1 MLIPT
6 GHENLEGR
14 RWPWITIAIILVN
27 FLVFGLTLNNL
38 EGPAREA
45 DRIKDKTLMI
55 AAYHPQAK
63 LSENQ
68 RKLVE
73 GFQKSRAQSW
83 ESITAPDRRPYP
95 GMENWDLEMREWDTR
110 QANEELVSLD
120 EQLAEIQSS
129 SVIEKYAFHP
139 TQKRFI
145 TYITSSFLHAG
156 WFHIIFNM
164 WFLWLAGS
172 VIEDAWGRVIYP
184 VFYTLACFASL
195 LAHSAAHPDSVVGVI
210 GASGA
215 VAALMGA
222 FLVRYFKT
230 QINFMLIFFWGFIP
244 RIYRFKS
251 PAWAMLP
258 LWLFIQLFWGMMLGE
273 EGGVAYWSHVGG
285 FVFGAAV
292 ALGLRFSGMEKKVDS
307 AIAAEVGWSSDARVV
322 EAGEI
327 LTRDPNG
334 AIERLQAALAE
345 QPENADALAL
355 LSKAYWQL
363 NRQEE
368 NRDALSRLVKLH
380 IKKRE
385 MDHAVEVLDDFRN
398 SGGEAF
404 PAAEW
409 LAICRH
415 LENVPNHERAAAE
428 YESYAKA
435 YPADRMSVYALVAAA
450 RIQLRNLQNRTE
462 AARLYRAADA
472 SAVPHLDWEDAIQR
486 GIRDSSAPQP
496 VTAAS

>member
-6 GHENLEGR
+6 GHENLQGR
-14 RWPWITIAIILVN
+14 RWPWITIAIIVVN
-27 FLVFGLTLNNL
+27 FLVFGLTYGNL
-38 EGPAREA
+38 EGQSLEA
-45 DRIKDKTLMI
+45 NRIKDKTLMI
-55 AAYHPQAK
+55 AAYHQQAK

-68 RKLVE
+68 QKFVE
-73 GFQKSRAQSW
+73 GFKKSRPKVW
-83 ESITAPDRRPYP
+83 ESITDPERRPYP
-95 GMENWDLEMREWDTR
+95 GMERWDLEMREWDTR

-120 EQLAEIQSS
+120 EQLSEIQTS
-129 SVIEKYAFHP
+129 SVIEKYAFYP
-139 TQKRFI
+139 TQKSFI
-145 TYITSSFLHAG
+145 TYITSSFLHGG

-172 VIEDAWGRVIYP
+172 VIEDAWGRLIYS

-195 LAHSAAHPDSVVGVI
+195 IAHSMAHPDSVVGVI

-222 FLVRYFKT
+222 FLVRHFKT
-230 QINFMLIFFWGFIP
+230 QINFLLIFFWGFIP
-244 RIYRFKS
+244 RFYRFKS

-258 LWLFIQLFWGMMLGE
+258 LWLFIQLFWGMMVGE
-273 EGGVAYWSHVGG
+273 DAGVAYWSHVGG
-285 FVFGAAV
+285 FLFGCAV
-292 ALGLRFSGMEKKVDS
+292 ALGLRYSGLEKKMDS
-307 AIAAEVGWSSDARVV
+307 AIDAQVGWSSDARIV

-334 AIERLQAALAE
+334 AVERLQAALAE

-355 LSKAYWQL
+355 LSKALWQL
-363 NRQEE
+363 NRLEE

-385 MDHAVEVLDDFRN
+385 MEHAVEVLDDFRS

-404 PAAEW
+404 PATEW

-415 LENVPNHERAAAE
+415 LENVPNYERAAAE
-428 YESYAKA
+428 YEAYAKA
-435 YPADRMSVYALVAAA
+435 YPAERMSVYALVAAA

-472 SAVPHLDWEDAIQR
+472 SAVPHLDWEEAIKR
-486 GIRDSSAPQP
+486 GLREASTP
-496 VTAAS
+496 VTV